1 MDVQTMEPKAPA
13 LANATNASPAAAPAA
28 QKAPPA
34 SPAAPEPAPAPAVD
48 AGAPEE
54 APLFAVKELVEV
66 SRRKFPAPAQQRR
79 RRARAAPPSEEP
91 ADAAWLRGVLATAP
105 RDVPD
110 ELDLEAFHAA
120 RRASSPPA
128 AASRARRRRRA
139 CGAGARS
146 LARLEADNH
155 VMVVDGTLFLV

>member
-66 SRRKFPAPAQQRR
+66 HDERS
-79 RRARAAPPSEEP
+79 
-91 ADAAWLRGVLATAP
+91 ADLGP
-105 RDVPD
+105 MKDGS
-110 ELDLEAFHAA
+110 A
-120 RRASSPPA
+120 RRTTGFTYGVKYAMGGSERVDAQHIASK
-128 AASRARRRRRA
+128 R
-139 CGAGARS
+139 
-146 LARLEADNH
+146 EADNH